1 MQYIIRLEWF
11 IILVLLQVL
20 VLNHIHFEQYATPL
34 FYIYFLLKIDS
45 DNSRKGLML
54 WAFSL
59 GLCID
64 IFSNSP
70 GLNAAASV
78 CTAFCRPW
86 ILRLFSLRDITDH
99 FEPSIYQM
107 GFTSFFRY
115 TLVLVLLHAFT
126 LNLLD
131 TFSLVNISAL
141 LLKIASDTVITLIF
155 ILCIDS
161 VRRKK

>member
-64 IFSNSP
+64 IFRIKR
-70 GLNAAASV
+70 
-78 CTAFCRPW
+78 CHIC
-86 ILRLFSLRDITDH
+86 
-99 FEPSIYQM
+99 IYC
-107 GFTSFFRY
+107 
-115 TLVLVLLHAFT
+115 LLPPM
-126 LNLLD
+126 
-131 TFSLVNISAL
+131 
-141 LLKIASDTVITLIF
+141 
-155 ILCIDS
+155 DS
-161 VRRKK
+161 QIVFLA

>member
-64 IFSNSP
+64 IFSNTP
-70 GLNAAASV
+70 GLNAATAV

-86 ILRLFSLRDITDH
+86 ILRLFSLREIGRAH
-99 FEPSIYQM
+99 
-107 GFTSFFRY
+107 
-115 TLVLVLLHAFT
+115 V
-126 LNLLD
+126 
-131 TFSLVNISAL
+131 
-141 LLKIASDTVITLIF
+141 
-155 ILCIDS
+155 
-161 VRRKK
+161 

>member
-64 IFSNSP
+64 IFSNTP
-70 GLNAAASV
+70 GLNAAQLYVQPSA
-78 CTAFCRPW
+78 AHG
-86 ILRLFSLRDITDH
+86 FSDC
-99 FEPSIYQM
+99 FPCV
-107 GFTSFFRY
+107 
-115 TLVLVLLHAFT
+115 TLQTTLNQACIRWDLLH
-126 LNLLD
+126 
-131 TFSLVNISAL
+131 FSG
-141 LLKIASDTVITLIF
+141 T
-155 ILCIDS
+155 
-161 VRRKK
+161 R

>member
-64 IFSNSP
+64 IFSNSV
-70 GLNAAASV
+70 GMLANENVSK
-78 CTAFCRPW
+78 
-86 ILRLFSLRDITDH
+86 IFSMKACNKTRTIV
-99 FEPSIYQM
+99 Y
-107 GFTSFFRY
+107 
-115 TLVLVLLHAFT
+115 
-126 LNLLD
+126 
-131 TFSLVNISAL
+131 
-141 LLKIASDTVITLIF
+141 
-155 ILCIDS
+155 
-161 VRRKK
+161 RKNEANPI

>member
-64 IFSNSP
+64 IFSNTP
-70 GLNAAASV
+70 GLNAA
-78 CTAFCRPW
+78 TAP
-86 ILRLFSLRDITDH
+86 
-99 FEPSIYQM
+99 M
-107 GFTSFFRY
+107 
-115 TLVLVLLHAFT
+115 
-126 LNLLD
+126 
-131 TFSLVNISAL
+131 
-141 LLKIASDTVITLIF
+141 
-155 ILCIDS
+155 DS
-161 VRRKK
+161 QIVFLT

>member
-1 MQYIIRLEWF
+1 MSSKEDIVTPLTADNYHAVGNRKLHFYLIRLARF

-64 IFSNSP
+64 IFSNTP
-70 GLNAAASV
+70 GLNAATAV
-78 CTAFCRPW
+78 CTAFCRKPGY
-86 ILRLFSLRDITDH
+86 LLQF
-99 FEPSIYQM
+99 
-107 GFTSFFRY
+107 G
-115 TLVLVLLHAFT
+115 VLL
-126 LNLLD
+126 
-131 TFSLVNISAL
+131 
-141 LLKIASDTVITLIF
+141 
-155 ILCIDS
+155 
-161 VRRKK
+161 

>member
-64 IFSNSP
+64 IFSKWARATIS
-70 GLNAAASV
+70 
-78 CTAFCRPW
+78 TAMT
-86 ILRLFSLRDITDH
+86 IIT
-99 FEPSIYQM
+99 
-107 GFTSFFRY
+107 
-115 TLVLVLLHAFT
+115 
-126 LNLLD
+126 N
-131 TFSLVNISAL
+131 
-141 LLKIASDTVITLIF
+141 
-155 ILCIDS
+155 
-161 VRRKK
+161 

>member
-20 VLNHIHFEQYATPL
+20 VLNHIHFEH
-34 FYIYFLLKIDS
+34 YIYFLLKIDS

-64 IFSNSP
+64 IFSNTP
-70 GLNAAASV
+70 GLNAATAV

-86 ILRLFSLRDITDH
+86 ILRLFSLRDITDN
-99 FEPSIYQM
+99 FEPGMYQM
-107 GFTSFFRY
+107 GFASFFRY
-115 TLVLVLLHAFT
+115 TIVWPT
-126 LNLLD
+126 
-131 TFSLVNISAL
+131 
-141 LLKIASDTVITLIF
+141 
-155 ILCIDS
+155 CP
-161 VRRKK
+161 RCC

>member
-59 GLCID
+59 GLLHRYFQQHTRIKCCH
-64 IFSNSP
+64 S
-70 GLNAAASV
+70 
-78 CTAFCRPW
+78 CMY
-86 ILRLFSLRDITDH
+86 SLL
-99 FEPSIYQM
+99 PPM
-107 GFTSFFRY
+107 
-115 TLVLVLLHAFT
+115 
-126 LNLLD
+126 
-131 TFSLVNISAL
+131 
-141 LLKIASDTVITLIF
+141 
-155 ILCIDS
+155 DS
-161 VRRKK
+161 QIVFLA